1 MRQSE
6 NLWRLCA
13 AGALAITG
21 ALLPQC
27 ALAAATP
34 KSSPAATAAPK
45 VEPESLKALER
56 MGAYLRTLTSFELK
70 SDTTEDAVLDN
81 NQKVKFAGT
90 VDYKVRRPNG
100 FLITTSDDRRIRQFY
115 YDGKKFT
122 IYSPRMGFYT
132 TVAAPPTIREL
143 LKVVYE
149 KYDVELPLEDLFRW
163 GLEND
168 RREDLDSG
176 VVVGPAKI
184 DGQDADQYAFREGD
198 IDWQIWIARGKKPLP
213 LRAVLTT
220 TSDPSMPEYTA
231 SLHWNTSATFGDEAF
246 AFNPPANAKPI
257 KIASE

>member
-1 MRQSE
+1 MRQSD

-13 AGALAITG
+13 AGALALS
-21 ALLPQC
+21 ALLPQ
-27 ALAAATP
+27 ATSAAATQ
-34 KSSPAATAAPK
+34 KSSPAATAEPK

-56 MGAYLRTLTSFELK
+56 MGTYLRTLGAFELK

-81 NQKVKFAGT
+81 GQKVKFAGT
-90 VDYKVRRPNG
+90 VDYKVRRPNS
-100 FLITTSDDRRIRQFY
+100 FLITTSDDRRVRQFY

-122 IYSPRMGFYT
+122 VYSPRMGFYA

-163 GLEND
+163 GLQND
-168 RREDLDSG
+168 RRDQLDSG

-184 DGQDADQYAFREGD
+184 DGQDADQYAFREGN
-198 IDWQIWIARGKKPLP
+198 IDWQIWIARGNKPLP

-231 SLHWNTSATFGDEAF
+231 SLHWNTGATFSDDTF
-246 AFNPPANAKPI
+246 AFKPPAKAKPI
-257 KIASE
+257 TIASE